1 MSTPTLSAT
10 SLAVGYGGHRVID
23 EFNVTLRSAE
33 MLLLIG
39 TNGSGKSTLL
49 KTFGGLQDSLGG
61 RVEILGAKPGHR
73 PVDVAYLCQ
82 SPPSSFTLPVRASD
96 IVLMGRYA
104 RLGLLGRPSRVDRNA
119 VDRAIELMGVGPFAH
134 KPLREL
140 SGGQQQRVHLAQTFA
155 RESQLLLLDEPTAG
169 LDAAGRQTFADALA
183 SERARGCAVV
193 MATHDIEDAAEATQV
208 VLLAGG
214 IVAQGHPTDV
224 LTDANLRACSSFTGR
239 HHGEHHDHDHA
250 H

>member
-1 MSTPTLSAT
+1 MSGPVLSAT
-10 SLAVGYGGHRVID
+10 DLSVGYGGHRVI
-23 EFNVTLRSAE
+23 ENFNLTLLPAE

-49 KTFGGLQDSLGG
+49 KTFGGLQASLGG
-61 RVEILGAKPGHR
+61 QIEVVGAEPGHR

-96 IVLMGRYA
+96 IVFMGRYA
-104 RLGLLGRPSRVDRNA
+104 RLGLLGRPAAADREA
-119 VDRAIELMGVGPFAH
+119 VDHAIDLMGVRPFAH

-140 SGGQQQRVHLAQTFA
+140 SGGQQQRVHLAQAFA
-155 RESQLLLLDEPTAG
+155 RQSRLLLLDEPTAG
-169 LDAAGRQTFADALA
+169 LDASGRETFAEALQ
-183 SERARGCAVV
+183 SERSRGCAVV
-193 MATHDIEDAAEATQV
+193 MATHDLEDAAEATQV

-214 IVAQGHPTDV
+214 IVAQGDPAEV

-239 HHGEHHDHDHA
+239 HHGEHHDHDHS